1 MKISRFF
8 FAKNTFVP
16 AVHRLN
22 FRLSKIVN
30 NLDSKVLVT
39 TEEITYLQ
47 IRDLT
52 KETEEL
58 VYSLAKEDY
67 LEIVS
72 KKILPSD

>member
-47 IRDLT
+47 IRNLT

-72 KKILPSD
+72 KKTLPSD